1 MTAPQRT
8 MGVAEDGVKED
19 GVADDDVV
27 AGNGVSGDGASDKSN
42 NCNVAD
48 AMEVATN
55 KGIKAS
61 SAE

>member
-8 MGVAEDGVKED
+8 MGVAEDGVEED
-19 GVADDDVV
+19 GVAHDVV
-27 AGNGVSGDGASDKSN
+27 AGNGVSGNGASDKSA

-48 AMEVATN
+48 VMEVATN
-55 KGIKAS
+55 KGIKVS